1 MTFSINR
8 VSAMIQKEWKDA
20 LKNQMLLIT
29 AALPLIFAFMFSK
42 GEASDGATLLMMPVN
57 MALLI
62 TCLFVQSM
70 IVAEEKEKHTLR
82 VLMLSPAK
90 PIEVLLGK
98 SAISVFLT
106 VCALVAT
113 FLIANTPALPL
124 VGLVM
129 LIVPSLIM
137 YVAFGTL
144 TGLLSRTMMETSFVG
159 MPLMIIF
166 LMGPMFKSI
175 FNSSLVNTIV
185 DYLPTSQLS
194 AAAEKLWDG
203 QGISSILIHSG
214 IISIWMAAAIII
226 TLIVYRSKRYD
237 A

>member
-42 GEASDGATLLMMPVN
+42 GEASDGATFLMMPVN
-57 MALLI
+57 MALLM

-98 SAISVFLT
+98 SAISIFLT

-113 FLIANTPALPL
+113 FLIANTPGLPL
-124 VGLVM
+124 VGLIM

-203 QGISSILIHSG
+203 QGISSILIHTG

>member
-42 GEASDGATLLMMPVN
+42 GEAGDGATLLMMPVN
-57 MALLI
+57 MALLM

-90 PIEVLLGK
+90 PLEVLLGK

-113 FLIANTPALPL
+113 FLIANTPGLPL

-203 QGISSILIHSG
+203 QGISSILIHTG

>member
-1 MTFSINR
+1 
-8 VSAMIQKEWKDA
+8 
-20 LKNQMLLIT
+20 MLLIT
-29 AALPLIFAFMFSK
+29 AALPLIFSFMFSN
-42 GEASDGATLLMMPVN
+42 GSIEDGATILMMPIN

-106 VCALVAT
+106 LCALIVT
-113 FLIANTPALPL
+113 FLIARTPGLPL
-124 VGLVM
+124 IGLGM

-159 MPLMIIF
+159 MPLMIVF
-166 LMGPMFKSI
+166 LMGPTFSNI
-175 FNSSLVNTIV
+175 FNSSLVDTIV
-185 DYLPTSQLS
+185 TYLPTSQLS
-194 AAAEKLWDG
+194 AAAQKLWDG
-203 QGISSILIHSG
+203 QGVSSILIHTG
-214 IISIWMAAAIII
+214 IITIWMAAAIII